1 MSVLKL
7 QKGIIYGPILSRRL
21 GRSLG
26 INLLPLDKKLCSYNC
41 IYCQYGYTGL
51 LTTNPDSSLFPSVD
65 EVVGAIERALKRPHT
80 LDHVTFSGNGEPTLH
95 PDFNQIV
102 RETIKLRD
110 RFKPQAKTAVLS
122 NASLIT
128 KPEIVEAY
136 NLLDKPI
143 LKLDS
148 GSKETFQDVNNPVK
162 GVDLEEIL
170 AGMRIV
176 RGLVVQTAL
185 FAGELS
191 NSSPEKIEELI
202 NILRIVKPIE
212 MQLYSTERPVA
223 DGRVIKLNASELEL
237 IAAQIQSETGLS
249 VKAFSVD
256 GPTQ

>member
-1 MSVLKL
+1 MSVLRL
-7 QKGIIYGPILSRRL
+7 QSKIIYGPILSRRL

-26 INLLPLDKKLCSYNC
+26 INLLPLDKKLCSFNC

-51 LTTNPDSSLFPSVD
+51 LTTDPDSSLFPSVD
-65 EVVGAIERALKRPHT
+65 EVLGSIERALKRPHT

-95 PDFNQIV
+95 PDFNTIV
-102 RETIKLRD
+102 KETTKLRY
-110 RFKPQAKTAVLS
+110 RLKPQAKTAVLS
-122 NASLIT
+122 NASMIS

-148 GSKETFQDVNNPVK
+148 GSKETFQAVNLPVK
-162 GVDLEEIL
+162 GVDLKEII

-176 RGLVVQTAL
+176 EGLVVQTAL

-202 NILRIVKPIE
+202 NVLRIVKPIE
-212 MQLYSTERPVA
+212 VQLYSTERPVA
-223 DGRVIKLNASELEL
+223 DGRVVKLNASELEH
-237 IAAQIQSETGLS
+237 IAAQIQKATGLF
-249 VKAFSVD
+249 VNAFSVD
-256 GPTQ
+256 G